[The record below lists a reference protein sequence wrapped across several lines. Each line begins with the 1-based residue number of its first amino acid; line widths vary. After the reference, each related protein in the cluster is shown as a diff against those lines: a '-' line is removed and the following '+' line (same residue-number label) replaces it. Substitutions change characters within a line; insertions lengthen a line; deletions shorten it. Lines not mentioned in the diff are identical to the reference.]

1 MVMTVNTNVL
11 SLSSQRAMNNTQEDL
26 GVAIERL
33 STGLRINSAKDD
45 AAGLAISERFT
56 SSIRGL
62 NQAVRNASD
71 GISFAQVAEG
81 ALDVIGRNL
90 QRIRELSVQSLND
103 SNTEDN
109 RAAIDQEVQQ
119 LTAEI
124 DRIAKETTFNNRLIL
139 DGSVGVQNFQI
150 GAERGESI
158 GLSGVDARAGTLGQL
173 FAIATGSTVQALGSN
188 EDYAAML
195 GGPFTITGGAP
206 GSEAVEI
213 DLTGVTTSD
222 GIVDAINE
230 KLADTGVQAT
240 LNDSGAIVLA
250 DSSGTGPAVASA
262 DGVDLSVIGLNNLGA
277 ATEEFRSVAGVNVK
291 TRDAANSALAVLDTA
306 IDQAT
311 SLRSS
316 FGAVQNRFENVI
328 EIGRV
333 QEENLSAARSRIRDA
348 DYAAETAALTRAQI
362 LQQSGLAALAQAN
375 ASPQAVL
382 SLLG

>member
-1 MVMTVNTNVL
+1 MVMSVNTNVL
-11 SLSSQRAMNNTQEDL
+11 SLSSQRAMNSTGQDL

-90 QRIRELSVQSLND
+90 QRVRELAVQSLND
-103 SNTEDN
+103 SNTAEN
-109 RAAIDQEVQQ
+109 RAAIDEEVQQ

-139 DGSVGVQNFQI
+139 DGSTGVLNFQI
-150 GAERGESI
+150 GAERGEAL
-158 GLSGVDARAGTLGQL
+158 GLSGVDARASTLGQNFTVANGTADL
-173 FAIATGSTVQALGSN
+173 TTGALTLNGSLTIA
-188 EDYAAML
+188 
-195 GGPFTITGGAP
+195 GGAE
-206 GSEAVEI
+206 GSQTVSI
-213 DLTGVTTSD
+213 DLSAVTTAE
-222 GIVDAINE
+222 GVVDAINAE
-230 KLADTGVQAT
+230 LSETGVQASI
-240 LNDSGAIVLA
+240 NDSGQLRLA
-250 DSSGTGPAVASA
+250 DSSGNQFTLGGDGPVLTALGLSA
-262 DGVDLSVIGLNNLGA
+262 GA
-277 ATEEFRSVAGVNVK
+277 NGSDQFRSVSTVNV
-291 TRDAANSALAVLDTA
+291 RDRDSANSALAVLDTA

-311 SLRSS
+311 SLRAS

-348 DYAAETAALTRAQI
+348 DCAAETAALTRAQI
-362 LQQSGLAALAQAN
+362 LQQAGLASLAQAN
-375 ASPQAVL
+375 AAPQSVL

>member
-1 MVMTVNTNVL
+1 MVMSVNTNVL
-11 SLSSQRAMNNTQEDL
+11 SLSSQRAMNSTGQDL
-26 GVAIERL
+26 GVAIQRL

-81 ALDVIGRNL
+81 GLDVIGRNL
-90 QRIRELSVQSLND
+90 QRVRELTVQSLND
-103 SNTEDN
+103 SNTAEN
-109 RAAIDQEVQQ
+109 RVAIDQEVQQ

-139 DGSVGVQNFQI
+139 DGSTGVLNFQI
-150 GAERGESI
+150 GAERGEALSI
-158 GLSGVDARAGTLGQL
+158 GGVNARASTLGQN
-173 FAIATGSTVQALGSN
+173 FAVANGTADLTTGALTLNGSLTIA
-188 EDYAAML
+188 
-195 GGPFTITGGAP
+195 GGAV
-206 GSEAVEI
+206 GSQTVSI
-213 DLTGVTTSD
+213 DLSAVTTAE
-222 GIVDAINE
+222 GVVDAINAE
-230 KLADTGVQAT
+230 LSETGVQASI
-240 LNDSGAIVLA
+240 NDSGQLRLA
-250 DSSGTGPAVASA
+250 DSSGSQFTLGGDAPVLTALGLSA
-262 DGVDLSVIGLNNLGA
+262 GA
-277 ATEEFRSVAGVNVK
+277 NGSDQFRSVATVNVK
-291 TRDAANSALAVLDTA
+291 DRDSANSALAVLDTA

-311 SLRSS
+311 SLRAS

-362 LQQSGLAALAQAN
+362 LQQAGLASLAQAN
-375 ASPQAVL
+375 AAPQSVL

>member
-1 MVMTVNTNVL
+1 MVMSVNTNVL
-11 SLSSQRAMNNTQEDL
+11 SLSAQRAMNTTQGAL
-26 GVAIERL
+26 ATSIERL

-56 SSIRGL
+56 SSIKGL

-90 QRIRELSVQSLND
+90 QRVRELAVQSLND
-103 SNTEDN
+103 SNTDEN
-109 RAAIDQEVQQ
+109 RAAIDEEVQQ

-139 DGSVGVQNFQI
+139 DGSTGVLNFQI
-150 GAERGESI
+150 GAERGEAL
-158 GLSGVDARAGTLGQL
+158 GLSGVDARASTLGQT
-173 FAIATGSTVQALGSN
+173 FTVATGSADLSGS
-188 EDYAAML
+188 
-195 GGPFTITGGAP
+195 FTLSGSLVLTGGSD
-206 GSEAVEI
+206 GSEAVSI
-213 DLTGVTTSD
+213 DLTGVTTSA
-222 GIVDAINE
+222 GVLDAINGE
-230 KLADTGVQAT
+230 LANTGIQAS
-240 LNDSGAIVLA
+240 LNSSNQLVLA
-250 DSSGTGPAVASA
+250 DSSGETFGIAQTGTGANVLSTLGLSASA
-262 DGVDLSVIGLNNLGA
+262 TSGSVD
-277 ATEEFRSVAGVNVK
+277 FRSVSEVNVK
-291 TRDAANSALAVLDTA
+291 DRDAANSALAVLDTA

-311 SLRSS
+311 SLRAS

-362 LQQSGLAALAQAN
+362 LQQAGLASLAQAN
-375 ASPQAVL
+375 AAPQSVL

>member
-1 MVMTVNTNVL
+1 MVMSVNTNVL
-11 SLSSQRAMNNTQEDL
+11 SLSAQRAMNNTREDL

-56 SSIRGL
+56 SSIKGL

-90 QRIRELSVQSLND
+90 QRVRELAVQSLND
-103 SNTEDN
+103 SNTADN
-109 RAAIDQEVQQ
+109 RAAIDEEVQQ

-139 DGSVGVQNFQI
+139 DGSTGVLNFQI
-150 GAERGESI
+150 GAERGESL
-158 GLSGVDARAGTLGQL
+158 GLSGVDAKATTLGQL
-173 FAIATGSTVQALGSN
+173 FAVNTGSTVGALTGN
-188 EDYAAML
+188 NADYAEEM
-195 GGPFTITGGAP
+195 GGTFTITGGAA

-213 DLTGVTTSD
+213 DLTGVTTAA
-222 GIVDAINE
+222 GIVDAING
-230 KLADTGVQAT
+230 KLSDTGVQAT
-240 LNDSGAIVLA
+240 LNGGAIVLA
-250 DSSGTGPAVASA
+250 DSSGNDPTLGGTG
-262 DGVDLSVIGLNNLGA
+262 DLSDIGLNS
-277 ATEEFRSVAGVNVK
+277 TTDTTDFRSVATVNVK
-291 TRDAANSALAVLDTA
+291 DRDAANSALAVLDTA

-311 SLRSS
+311 SLRAS

-362 LQQSGLAALAQAN
+362 LQQAGLASLAQAN

>member
-1 MVMTVNTNVL
+1 MNT
-11 SLSSQRAMNNTQEDL
+11 TQGAL
-26 GVAIERL
+26 ATSIERL

-56 SSIRGL
+56 SSIKGL

-90 QRIRELSVQSLND
+90 QRVRELAVQSLND
-103 SNTEDN
+103 SNTDEN
-109 RAAIDQEVQQ
+109 RAAIDEEVQQ

-139 DGSVGVQNFQI
+139 DGSTGVLNFQI
-150 GAERGESI
+150 GAERGEAL
-158 GLSGVDARAGTLGQL
+158 GLSGVDARASTLGQT
-173 FAIATGSTVQALGSN
+173 FTVATGSADLSASFTLSGS
-188 EDYAAML
+188 L
-195 GGPFTITGGAP
+195 VLTGGGD
-206 GSEAVEI
+206 GSEAVSI
-213 DLTGVTTSD
+213 DLTGVTTSA
-222 GIVDAINE
+222 GVLDAINGE
-230 KLADTGVQAT
+230 LANTGIQAS
-240 LNDSGAIVLA
+240 LNSSNQLVLA
-250 DSSGTGPAVASA
+250 DSSGETFGIAQTGTGANVLSTLGLSASA
-262 DGVDLSVIGLNNLGA
+262 TSGSVD
-277 ATEEFRSVAGVNVK
+277 FRSVSEVNVK
-291 TRDAANSALAVLDTA
+291 DRDAANSALAVLDTA

-311 SLRSS
+311 SLRAS

-362 LQQSGLAALAQAN
+362 LQQAGLASLAQAN
-375 ASPQAVL
+375 AAPQSVL

>member
-1 MVMTVNTNVL
+1 MVMSVNTNVL
-11 SLSSQRAMNNTQEDL
+11 SLSAQRAMNSTQGAL
-26 GVAIERL
+26 ATSIERL

-71 GISFAQVAEG
+71 GMSFAQVAEG

-90 QRIRELSVQSLND
+90 QRVRELAVQSLND
-103 SNTEDN
+103 SNTEEN
-109 RAAIDQEVQQ
+109 RAAIDEEVQQ

-139 DGSVGVQNFQI
+139 DGSTGVLNFQI
-150 GAERGESI
+150 GAERGEAL
-158 GLSGVDARAGTLGQL
+158 GLSGVDARASTLGQT
-173 FAIATGSTVQALGSN
+173 FTVETGSADLSASFTLSGS
-188 EDYAAML
+188 L
-195 GGPFTITGGAP
+195 VLTGGGD
-206 GSEAVEI
+206 GSEAVSI
-213 DLTGVTTSD
+213 DLTGVTTSA
-222 GIVDAINE
+222 GVLDAINGE
-230 KLADTGVQAT
+230 LANTGIQAS
-240 LNDSGAIVLA
+240 LDSSNQLVLA
-250 DSSGTGPAVASA
+250 DSSGETFGIGETGTGANVLSTLGLSASA
-262 DGVDLSVIGLNNLGA
+262 TSGSVD
-277 ATEEFRSVAGVNVK
+277 FRSVSEVNVK
-291 TRDAANSALAVLDTA
+291 DRDAANSALAVLDTA

-311 SLRSS
+311 SLRAS

-362 LQQSGLAALAQAN
+362 LQQAGLASLSQAN
-375 ASPQAVL
+375 ATPQSVL

>member
-1 MVMTVNTNVL
+1 MVMSVNTNVL
-11 SLSSQRAMNNTQEDL
+11 SLSAQRAMNTTQGAL
-26 GVAIERL
+26 ATSIERL

-45 AAGLAISERFT
+45 AAGLAISERVT
-56 SSIRGL
+56 SSIKGL

-90 QRIRELSVQSLND
+90 QRVRELAVQSLND
-103 SNTEDN
+103 SNTDEN
-109 RAAIDQEVQQ
+109 RAAIDEEVQQ

-139 DGSVGVQNFQI
+139 DGSTGVLNFQI
-150 GAERGESI
+150 GAERGEAL
-158 GLSGVDARAGTLGQL
+158 GLSGVDARASTLGQT
-173 FAIATGSTVQALGSN
+173 FTVETGSADLSASFTLSGS
-188 EDYAAML
+188 L
-195 GGPFTITGGAP
+195 VLTGGGD
-206 GSEAVEI
+206 GSEAVSI
-213 DLTGVTTSD
+213 DLTGVTTSA
-222 GIVDAINE
+222 GVLDAINGE
-230 KLADTGVQAT
+230 LANTGIQAS
-240 LNDSGAIVLA
+240 LDSSNQLVLA
-250 DSSGTGPAVASA
+250 DSSGETFGIAQTGTGANVLSTLGLSASA
-262 DGVDLSVIGLNNLGA
+262 NSGSED
-277 ATEEFRSVAGVNVK
+277 FRSVSEVNVK
-291 TRDAANSALAVLDTA
+291 DRDAANSALAVLDTA

-311 SLRSS
+311 SLRAS

-362 LQQSGLAALAQAN
+362 LQQAGLASLAQAN
-375 ASPQAVL
+375 AAPQSVL

>member
-1 MVMTVNTNVL
+1 MVMSVNTNVL
-11 SLSSQRAMNNTQEDL
+11 SLSAQRAMNNTREDL

-56 SSIRGL
+56 SSINGL

-90 QRIRELSVQSLND
+90 QRVRELAVQSLND
-103 SNTEDN
+103 SNTADN
-109 RAAIDQEVQQ
+109 RAAIDEEVQQ

-124 DRIAKETTFNNRLIL
+124 DRIAKETTFNNRIIL
-139 DGSVGVQNFQI
+139 DGSTGVLNFQI
-150 GAERGESI
+150 GAERGESL
-158 GLSGVDARAGTLGQL
+158 GLSGVDAKATTLGQL
-173 FAIATGSTVQALGSN
+173 FAVNTGSAVGALTGN
-188 EDYAAML
+188 NADYAEEM
-195 GGPFTITGGAP
+195 GGTFTITGGAA

-213 DLTGVTTSD
+213 DLTGVTTAA
-222 GIVDAINE
+222 GIVDAING

-240 LNDSGAIVLA
+240 LNGGAIVLA
-250 DSSGTGPAVASA
+250 DSSGNDPTLGGTG
-262 DGVDLSVIGLNNLGA
+262 DLSDIGLDS
-277 ATEEFRSVAGVNVK
+277 TTDTTDFRSVATVNVK
-291 TRDAANSALAVLDTA
+291 DRDAANSALAVLDTA

-311 SLRSS
+311 SLRAS

-362 LQQSGLAALAQAN
+362 LQQAGLASLAQAN

>member
-1 MVMTVNTNVL
+1 MVMSVNTNVL
-11 SLSSQRAMNNTQEDL
+11 SLSAQRAMNTTQGAL
-26 GVAIERL
+26 ATSIERL

-56 SSIRGL
+56 SSIKGL

-90 QRIRELSVQSLND
+90 QRVRELAVQSLND
-103 SNTEDN
+103 SNTDEN
-109 RAAIDQEVQQ
+109 RAAIDEEVQQ

-139 DGSVGVQNFQI
+139 DGSTGVLNFQI
-150 GAERGESI
+150 GAERGEAL
-158 GLSGVDARAGTLGQL
+158 GLSGVDARASTLGQT
-173 FAIATGSTVQALGSN
+173 FTVETGSADLSASFTLSGS
-188 EDYAAML
+188 L
-195 GGPFTITGGAP
+195 VLTGGGD
-206 GSEAVEI
+206 GSEAVSI
-213 DLTGVTTSD
+213 DLTGVTTSA
-222 GIVDAINE
+222 GVLDAINGE
-230 KLADTGVQAT
+230 LANTGIQAS
-240 LNDSGAIVLA
+240 LNSSNQLVLA
-250 DSSGTGPAVASA
+250 DSSGETFGIAQTGTGANVLSTLGLSASA
-262 DGVDLSVIGLNNLGA
+262 TSGSVD
-277 ATEEFRSVAGVNVK
+277 FRSVSEVNVK
-291 TRDAANSALAVLDTA
+291 DRDAANSALAVLDTA

-311 SLRSS
+311 SLRAS

-362 LQQSGLAALAQAN
+362 LQQAGLASLAQAN
-375 ASPQAVL
+375 AAPQSVL

>member
-11 SLSSQRAMNNTQEDL
+11 SLSSQRAMNNTREDL

-45 AAGLAISERFT
+45 AAGLAITERFT

-103 SNTEDN
+103 SNTADN
-109 RAAIDQEVQQ
+109 RAAIDEEVQQ
-119 LTAEI
+119 LSAEI

-139 DGSVGVQNFQI
+139 DGSTGVQNFQI

-158 GLSGVDARAGTLGQL
+158 GLSGVDARAGTLGQS
-173 FAIATGSTVQALGSN
+173 FAIKTGGAVGALTGGN
-188 EDYAAML
+188 ADYAEEL
-195 GGPFTITGGAP
+195 GGTFTITGGAP

-213 DLTGVTTSD
+213 DLTGVTTSA
-222 GIVDAINE
+222 GIVDAINA

-240 LNDSGAIVLA
+240 LEGGAIVLA
-250 DSSGTGPAVASA
+250 DSSGTGPTLGGTGSLSA
-262 DGVDLSVIGLNNLGA
+262 IGLN
-277 ATEEFRSVAGVNVK
+277 ATTDTTEFRSVAGVNVK
-291 TRDAANSALAVLDTA
+291 DRDAANSALAVLDTA

-311 SLRSS
+311 SLRAS

>member
-1 MVMTVNTNVL
+1 MVMSVNTNVL
-11 SLSSQRAMNNTQEDL
+11 SLSSQRAMNSTGQDL
-26 GVAIERL
+26 GVAIQRL

-81 ALDVIGRNL
+81 GLDVIGRNL
-90 QRIRELSVQSLND
+90 QRVRELTVQSLND
-103 SNTEDN
+103 SNTAEN
-109 RAAIDQEVQQ
+109 RVAIDQEVQQ

-139 DGSVGVQNFQI
+139 DGSTGVLNFQI
-150 GAERGESI
+150 GAERGEALSI
-158 GLSGVDARAGTLGQL
+158 GGVNARASTLGQN
-173 FAIATGSTVQALGSN
+173 FAVANGTADLTTGALTLNGSLTIA
-188 EDYAAML
+188 
-195 GGPFTITGGAP
+195 GGAV
-206 GSEAVEI
+206 GSQTVSI
-213 DLTGVTTSD
+213 DLSAVTTAE
-222 GIVDAINE
+222 GVVDAINAE
-230 KLADTGVQAT
+230 LSETGVQASI
-240 LNDSGAIVLA
+240 NDSGQLRLA
-250 DSSGTGPAVASA
+250 DSSGSQFTLGGDAPVLTALGLSA
-262 DGVDLSVIGLNNLGA
+262 GA
-277 ATEEFRSVAGVNVK
+277 NGSDQFRSVATVNVK
-291 TRDAANSALAVLDTA
+291 DRDSANSALAVLDTA
-306 IDQAT
+306 IDQTT
-311 SLRSS
+311 SLRAS

-362 LQQSGLAALAQAN
+362 LQQAGLASLAQAN
-375 ASPQAVL
+375 AAPQSVL

>member
-1 MVMTVNTNVL
+1 MVMSVNTNVL
-11 SLSSQRAMNNTQEDL
+11 SLSSQRAMNSTGQDL

-90 QRIRELSVQSLND
+90 QRVRELAVQSLND
-103 SNTEDN
+103 SNTAEN
-109 RAAIDQEVQQ
+109 RAAIDEEVQQ

-139 DGSVGVQNFQI
+139 DGSTGVLNFQI
-150 GAERGESI
+150 GAEGGEAL
-158 GLSGVDARAGTLGQL
+158 GLSGVDARASTLGQNFTVANGTADL
-173 FAIATGSTVQALGSN
+173 TTGALTLNGSLTIA
-188 EDYAAML
+188 
-195 GGPFTITGGAP
+195 GGAE
-206 GSEAVEI
+206 GSQTVSI
-213 DLTGVTTSD
+213 DLSAVTTAE
-222 GIVDAINE
+222 GVVDAINAE
-230 KLADTGVQAT
+230 LSETGVQASI
-240 LNDSGAIVLA
+240 NDSGQLRLA
-250 DSSGTGPAVASA
+250 DSSGNQFTLGGDGPVLTALGLSA
-262 DGVDLSVIGLNNLGA
+262 GA
-277 ATEEFRSVAGVNVK
+277 NGSDQFRSVSTVNV
-291 TRDAANSALAVLDTA
+291 RDRDSANSALAVLDTA

-311 SLRSS
+311 SLRAS

-362 LQQSGLAALAQAN
+362 LQQAGLASLAQAN
-375 ASPQAVL
+375 AAPQSVL

>member
-1 MVMTVNTNVL
+1 MVMSVNTNVL
-11 SLSSQRAMNNTQEDL
+11 SLSSQRAMNSTGQDL

-90 QRIRELSVQSLND
+90 QRVRELAVQSLND
-103 SNTEDN
+103 SNTAEN
-109 RAAIDQEVQQ
+109 RAAIDEEVQQ

-139 DGSVGVQNFQI
+139 DGSTGVLNFQI
-150 GAERGESI
+150 GAERGEAL
-158 GLSGVDARAGTLGQL
+158 GLSGVDARASTLGQNFTVANGTADL
-173 FAIATGSTVQALGSN
+173 TTGALTLNGSLTIA
-188 EDYAAML
+188 
-195 GGPFTITGGAP
+195 GGAE
-206 GSEAVEI
+206 GSQTVSI
-213 DLTGVTTSD
+213 DLSAVTTAE
-222 GIVDAINE
+222 GVVDAINAE
-230 KLADTGVQAT
+230 LSETGVQASI
-240 LNDSGAIVLA
+240 NDSGQLRLA
-250 DSSGTGPAVASA
+250 DSSGNQFTLGGDASVLTA
-262 DGVDLSVIGLNNLGA
+262 LGLSAGA
-277 ATEEFRSVAGVNVK
+277 NGSDQFRSVSTVNVK
-291 TRDAANSALAVLDTA
+291 DRDSANSALAVLDTA

-311 SLRSS
+311 SLRAS

-362 LQQSGLAALAQAN
+362 LQQAGLASLAQAN
-375 ASPQAVL
+375 AAPQSVL

>member
-1 MVMTVNTNVL
+1 MVMSVNTNVL
-11 SLSSQRAMNNTQEDL
+11 SLSAQRAMNNTREDL

-56 SSIRGL
+56 SSIKGL

-90 QRIRELSVQSLND
+90 QRVRELAVQSLND
-103 SNTEDN
+103 SNTADN
-109 RAAIDQEVQQ
+109 RAAIDEEVQQ

-139 DGSVGVQNFQI
+139 DGSTGVLNFQI
-150 GAERGESI
+150 GAERGESL
-158 GLSGVDARAGTLGQL
+158 GLSGVDAKATTLGQL
-173 FAIATGSTVQALGSN
+173 FAVNTGSTVGALTGN
-188 EDYAAML
+188 NADYAEEM
-195 GGPFTITGGAP
+195 GGTFTITGGAA

-213 DLTGVTTSD
+213 DLTGVTTAA
-222 GIVDAINE
+222 GIVDAING

-240 LNDSGAIVLA
+240 LNGGAIVLA
-250 DSSGTGPAVASA
+250 DSSGNDPTLGGTG
-262 DGVDLSVIGLNNLGA
+262 DLSDIGLDS
-277 ATEEFRSVAGVNVK
+277 TTDTTDFRSVATVNVK
-291 TRDAANSALAVLDTA
+291 DRDAANSALAVLDTA

-311 SLRSS
+311 SLRAS

-362 LQQSGLAALAQAN
+362 LQQAGLASLAQAN

>member
-1 MVMTVNTNVL
+1 MVMSVNTNVL
-11 SLSSQRAMNNTQEDL
+11 SLSAQRAMNSTQGAL
-26 GVAIERL
+26 ATSIERL

-71 GISFAQVAEG
+71 GISFAQVTEG

-90 QRIRELSVQSLND
+90 QRVRELAVQSLND
-103 SNTEDN
+103 SNTEEN
-109 RAAIDQEVQQ
+109 RAAIDEEVQQ

-139 DGSVGVQNFQI
+139 DGSTGVLNFQI
-150 GAERGESI
+150 GAERGEAL
-158 GLSGVDARAGTLGQL
+158 GLSGVDARASTLGQT
-173 FAIATGSTVQALGSN
+173 FTVETGSADLSASFTLSGS
-188 EDYAAML
+188 L
-195 GGPFTITGGAP
+195 VLTGGGD
-206 GSEAVEI
+206 GSEAVSI
-213 DLTGVTTSD
+213 DLTGVTTSA
-222 GIVDAINE
+222 GVLDAINGE
-230 KLADTGVQAT
+230 LANTGIQAS
-240 LNDSGAIVLA
+240 LDSSNQLVLA
-250 DSSGTGPAVASA
+250 DSSGETFGIGETGTGANVLSTLGLSASA
-262 DGVDLSVIGLNNLGA
+262 TSGSVD
-277 ATEEFRSVAGVNVK
+277 FRSVSEVNVK
-291 TRDAANSALAVLDTA
+291 DRDAANSALAVLDTA

-311 SLRSS
+311 SLRAS

-362 LQQSGLAALAQAN
+362 LQQAGLASLSQAN
-375 ASPQAVL
+375 ATPQSVL

>member
-1 MVMTVNTNVL
+1 MVMSVNTNVL
-11 SLSSQRAMNNTQEDL
+11 SLSAQRAMNNTREDL

-56 SSIRGL
+56 SSIKGL

-90 QRIRELSVQSLND
+90 QRVRELAVQSLND
-103 SNTEDN
+103 SNTADN
-109 RAAIDQEVQQ
+109 RAAIDEEVQQ

-124 DRIAKETTFNNRLIL
+124 DRIAKETTFNNRIIL
-139 DGSVGVQNFQI
+139 DGSTGVLNFQI
-150 GAERGESI
+150 GAERGESL
-158 GLSGVDARAGTLGQL
+158 GLSGVDAKATTLGQL
-173 FAIATGSTVQALGSN
+173 FAVNTGSTVGALTGN
-188 EDYAAML
+188 NADYAEEM
-195 GGPFTITGGAP
+195 GGTFTITGGAA

-213 DLTGVTTSD
+213 DLTGVTTAA
-222 GIVDAINE
+222 GIVDAING
-230 KLADTGVQAT
+230 KLSDTGVQAT
-240 LNDSGAIVLA
+240 LNGGAIVLA
-250 DSSGTGPAVASA
+250 DSSGNDPTLGGTGGLAA
-262 DGVDLSVIGLNNLGA
+262 IGLNS
-277 ATEEFRSVAGVNVK
+277 TTDTTDFRSVATVNVK
-291 TRDAANSALAVLDTA
+291 DRDAANSALAVLDTA

-311 SLRSS
+311 SLRAS

-362 LQQSGLAALAQAN
+362 LQQAGLASLAQAN

>member
-1 MVMTVNTNVL
+1 MVMSVNTNVL
-11 SLSSQRAMNNTQEDL
+11 SLSSQRAMNSTGQDL

-90 QRIRELSVQSLND
+90 QRVRELAVQSLND
-103 SNTEDN
+103 SNTAEN
-109 RAAIDQEVQQ
+109 RAAIDEEVQQ

-139 DGSVGVQNFQI
+139 DGSTGVLNFQI
-150 GAERGESI
+150 GAERGEAL
-158 GLSGVDARAGTLGQL
+158 GLSGVDARASTLGQNFTVANGTADL
-173 FAIATGSTVQALGSN
+173 TTGALTLNGSLTIA
-188 EDYAAML
+188 
-195 GGPFTITGGAP
+195 GGAE
-206 GSEAVEI
+206 GSQTVSI
-213 DLTGVTTSD
+213 DLSAVTTAE
-222 GIVDAINE
+222 GVVDAINAE
-230 KLADTGVQAT
+230 LSETGVQASI
-240 LNDSGAIVLA
+240 NDSGQLRLA
-250 DSSGTGPAVASA
+250 DSSGNQFTLGGDAPVLTALGLSA
-262 DGVDLSVIGLNNLGA
+262 GA
-277 ATEEFRSVAGVNVK
+277 NGSDQFRSVATVNV
-291 TRDAANSALAVLDTA
+291 RDRDSANSALAVLDTA

-311 SLRSS
+311 SLRAS

-362 LQQSGLAALAQAN
+362 LQQAGLASLAQAN
-375 ASPQAVL
+375 AAPQSVL

>member
-1 MVMTVNTNVL
+1 MVMSVNTNVL
-11 SLSSQRAMNNTQEDL
+11 SLSSQRAMNSTGQDL
-26 GVAIERL
+26 GVAIQRL

-81 ALDVIGRNL
+81 GLDVIGRNL
-90 QRIRELSVQSLND
+90 QRVRELTVQSLND
-103 SNTEDN
+103 SNTAEN
-109 RAAIDQEVQQ
+109 RVAIDQEVQQ

-139 DGSVGVQNFQI
+139 DGSTGVLNFQI
-150 GAERGESI
+150 GAERGEALSI
-158 GLSGVDARAGTLGQL
+158 GGVNARASTLGQNFTVANGTADL
-173 FAIATGSTVQALGSN
+173 TTGALTLNGSLTIA
-188 EDYAAML
+188 
-195 GGPFTITGGAP
+195 GGAV
-206 GSEAVEI
+206 GSQTVSI
-213 DLTGVTTSD
+213 DLSAVTTAE
-222 GIVDAINE
+222 GVVDAINAE
-230 KLADTGVQAT
+230 LSETGVQASI
-240 LNDSGAIVLA
+240 NDSGQLRLA
-250 DSSGTGPAVASA
+250 DSSGSQFTLGGDAPVLTALGLSA
-262 DGVDLSVIGLNNLGA
+262 GA
-277 ATEEFRSVAGVNVK
+277 NGSDQFRSVATVNVK
-291 TRDAANSALAVLDTA
+291 DRDSANSALAVLDTA

-311 SLRSS
+311 SLRAS

-362 LQQSGLAALAQAN
+362 LQQAGLASLAQAN
-375 ASPQAVL
+375 AAPQSVL

>member
-1 MVMTVNTNVL
+1 MVMSVNTNVL
-11 SLSSQRAMNNTQEDL
+11 SLSAQRAMNSTQGAL
-26 GVAIERL
+26 ATSIERL

-90 QRIRELSVQSLND
+90 QRVRELAVQSLND
-103 SNTEDN
+103 SNTDEN
-109 RAAIDQEVQQ
+109 RAAIDEEVQQ

-139 DGSVGVQNFQI
+139 DGSTGVLNFQI
-150 GAERGESI
+150 GAERGEAL
-158 GLSGVDARAGTLGQL
+158 GLSGVDARASTLGQK
-173 FAIATGSTVQALGSN
+173 FTVATGSTDLSASFTLSGS
-188 EDYAAML
+188 L
-195 GGPFTITGGAP
+195 VLTGGGD
-206 GSEAVEI
+206 GSEPVSI
-213 DLTGVTTSD
+213 DLTGVTTSA
-222 GIVDAINE
+222 GVLDAINGE
-230 KLADTGVQAT
+230 LANTGIQAS
-240 LNDSGAIVLA
+240 LDSSNQLVLA
-250 DSSGTGPAVASA
+250 DSSGETFGIGEAGAGANVLSTLGLSASA
-262 DGVDLSVIGLNNLGA
+262 TSGSED
-277 ATEEFRSVAGVNVK
+277 FRSVSEVNVK
-291 TRDAANSALAVLDTA
+291 DRDAANSALAVLDTA

-311 SLRSS
+311 SLRAS

-362 LQQSGLAALAQAN
+362 LQQAGLASLSQAN
-375 ASPQAVL
+375 ATPQSVL

>member
-1 MVMTVNTNVL
+1 MVMSVNTNVL
-11 SLSSQRAMNNTQEDL
+11 SLSSQRAMNSTGQDL

-90 QRIRELSVQSLND
+90 QRVRELAVQSFND
-103 SNTEDN
+103 SNTAEN
-109 RAAIDQEVQQ
+109 RAAIDEEVQQ

-139 DGSVGVQNFQI
+139 DGSTGVLNFQI
-150 GAERGESI
+150 GAERGEAL
-158 GLSGVDARAGTLGQL
+158 GLSGVDARASTLGQNFTVANGTADL
-173 FAIATGSTVQALGSN
+173 TTGALSLNGSLTIA
-188 EDYAAML
+188 
-195 GGPFTITGGAP
+195 GGAE
-206 GSEAVEI
+206 GSQTVSI
-213 DLTGVTTSD
+213 DLSAVTTAE
-222 GIVDAINE
+222 GVVDAINAE
-230 KLADTGVQAT
+230 LSETGVQASI
-240 LNDSGAIVLA
+240 NDSGQLRLA
-250 DSSGTGPAVASA
+250 DSSGNQFTLGGDAPVLTALGLSA
-262 DGVDLSVIGLNNLGA
+262 GA
-277 ATEEFRSVAGVNVK
+277 NGSDQFRSVATVNV
-291 TRDAANSALAVLDTA
+291 RDRDSANSALAVLDTA

-311 SLRSS
+311 SLRAS

-362 LQQSGLAALAQAN
+362 LQQAGLASLAQAN
-375 ASPQAVL
+375 AAPQSVL

>member
-1 MVMTVNTNVL
+1 MVMSVNTNVL
-11 SLSSQRAMNNTQEDL
+11 SLSSQRAMNSTGQDL

-90 QRIRELSVQSLND
+90 QRVRELAVQSLND
-103 SNTEDN
+103 SNTAEN
-109 RAAIDQEVQQ
+109 RAAIDEEVQQ

-139 DGSVGVQNFQI
+139 DGSTGVLNFQI
-150 GAERGESI
+150 GAERGEAL
-158 GLSGVDARAGTLGQL
+158 GLSGVDARASTLGQNFTVANGTADL
-173 FAIATGSTVQALGSN
+173 TTGALSLNGSLTIA
-188 EDYAAML
+188 
-195 GGPFTITGGAP
+195 GGAE
-206 GSEAVEI
+206 GSQTVSI
-213 DLTGVTTSD
+213 DLSAVTTAE
-222 GIVDAINE
+222 GVVDAINAE
-230 KLADTGVQAT
+230 LSETGVQASI
-240 LNDSGAIVLA
+240 NDSGQLRLA
-250 DSSGTGPAVASA
+250 DSSGNQFTLGGDAPVLTALGLSA
-262 DGVDLSVIGLNNLGA
+262 GA
-277 ATEEFRSVAGVNVK
+277 NGSDQFRSVSTVNV
-291 TRDAANSALAVLDTA
+291 RDRDSANSALAVLDTA

-311 SLRSS
+311 SLRAS

-362 LQQSGLAALAQAN
+362 LQQAGLASLAQAN
-375 ASPQAVL
+375 AAPQSVL

>member
-1 MVMTVNTNVL
+1 MSVNTNVL
-11 SLSSQRAMNNTQEDL
+11 SLSAQRAMNTTQGAL
-26 GVAIERL
+26 ATSIERL

-56 SSIRGL
+56 SSIKGL

-90 QRIRELSVQSLND
+90 QRVRELAVQSLND
-103 SNTEDN
+103 SNTDEN
-109 RAAIDQEVQQ
+109 RAAIDEEVQQ

-139 DGSVGVQNFQI
+139 DGSTGVLNFQI
-150 GAERGESI
+150 GAERGEAL
-158 GLSGVDARAGTLGQL
+158 GLSGVDARASTLGQT
-173 FAIATGSTVQALGSN
+173 FTVETGSADLSASFTLSGS
-188 EDYAAML
+188 L
-195 GGPFTITGGAP
+195 VLTGGGD
-206 GSEAVEI
+206 GSEAVSI
-213 DLTGVTTSD
+213 DLTGVTTSA
-222 GIVDAINE
+222 GVLDAINGE
-230 KLADTGVQAT
+230 LANTGIQAS
-240 LNDSGAIVLA
+240 LDSSNQLVLA
-250 DSSGTGPAVASA
+250 DSSGESFGIAQTGTGANVLSTLGLSASA
-262 DGVDLSVIGLNNLGA
+262 NSGSED
-277 ATEEFRSVAGVNVK
+277 FRSVSEVNVK
-291 TRDAANSALAVLDTA
+291 DRDAANSALAVLDTA

-311 SLRSS
+311 SLRAS

-362 LQQSGLAALAQAN
+362 LQQAGLASLAQAN
-375 ASPQAVL
+375 AAPQSVL

>member
-1 MVMTVNTNVL
+1 MVMSVNTNVL
-11 SLSSQRAMNNTQEDL
+11 SLSAQRAMNNTREDL

-56 SSIRGL
+56 SSIKGL

-90 QRIRELSVQSLND
+90 QRVRELAVQSLND
-103 SNTEDN
+103 SNTADN
-109 RAAIDQEVQQ
+109 RAAIDEEVQQ

-139 DGSVGVQNFQI
+139 DGSTGVLNFQI
-150 GAERGESI
+150 GAERGESL
-158 GLSGVDARAGTLGQL
+158 GLSGVDAKATTLGQL
-173 FAIATGSTVQALGSN
+173 FAVNTGSTVGALTGN
-188 EDYAAML
+188 NADYAEEM
-195 GGPFTITGGAP
+195 GGTFTITGGAA

-213 DLTGVTTSD
+213 DLTGVTTAA
-222 GIVDAINE
+222 GIVDAING
-230 KLADTGVQAT
+230 KLSDTGVQAT
-240 LNDSGAIVLA
+240 LNGGAIVLA
-250 DSSGTGPAVASA
+250 DSSGNDPTLGGTGGLAA
-262 DGVDLSVIGLNNLGA
+262 IGLNS
-277 ATEEFRSVAGVNVK
+277 TTDTTDFRSVATVNVK
-291 TRDAANSALAVLDTA
+291 DRDAANSALAVLDTA

-311 SLRSS
+311 SLRAS

-362 LQQSGLAALAQAN
+362 LQQAGLASLAQAN

>member
-1 MVMTVNTNVL
+1 MVMSVNTNVL
-11 SLSSQRAMNNTQEDL
+11 SLSAQRAMNTTQGAL
-26 GVAIERL
+26 ATSIERL

-56 SSIRGL
+56 SSIKGL

-90 QRIRELSVQSLND
+90 QRVRELAVQSLND
-103 SNTEDN
+103 SNTDEN
-109 RAAIDQEVQQ
+109 RAAIDEEVQQ

-139 DGSVGVQNFQI
+139 DGSTGVLNFQI
-150 GAERGESI
+150 GAERGEALA
-158 GLSGVDARAGTLGQL
+158 LSGVDARASTLGQT
-173 FAIATGSTVQALGSN
+173 FTVETGSADLSASFTLSGS
-188 EDYAAML
+188 L
-195 GGPFTITGGAP
+195 VLTGGGD
-206 GSEAVEI
+206 GSEAVSI
-213 DLTGVTTSD
+213 DLTGVTTSA
-222 GIVDAINE
+222 GVLDAINGE
-230 KLADTGVQAT
+230 LANTGIQAS
-240 LNDSGAIVLA
+240 LNSSNQLVLA
-250 DSSGTGPAVASA
+250 DSSGESFGIAQTGTGANVLSTLGLSASA
-262 DGVDLSVIGLNNLGA
+262 TSGSVD
-277 ATEEFRSVAGVNVK
+277 FRSVSEVNVK
-291 TRDAANSALAVLDTA
+291 DRDAANSALAVLDTA

-311 SLRSS
+311 SLRAS

-362 LQQSGLAALAQAN
+362 LQQAGLASLSQAN
-375 ASPQAVL
+375 AAPQSVL

>member
-1 MVMTVNTNVL
+1 MVMSVNTNVL
-11 SLSSQRAMNNTQEDL
+11 SLSSQRAMNSTGQDL

-90 QRIRELSVQSLND
+90 QRVRELAVQSLND
-103 SNTEDN
+103 SNTAEN
-109 RAAIDQEVQQ
+109 RVAIDEEVQQ

-139 DGSVGVQNFQI
+139 DGSTGVLNFQI
-150 GAERGESI
+150 GAERGEAL
-158 GLSGVDARAGTLGQL
+158 GLSGVDARASTLGQNFTVANGTADL
-173 FAIATGSTVQALGSN
+173 TTGALTLNGSLTIA
-188 EDYAAML
+188 
-195 GGPFTITGGAP
+195 GGAE
-206 GSEAVEI
+206 GSQTVSI
-213 DLTGVTTSD
+213 DLSAVTTAE
-222 GIVDAINE
+222 GVVDAINAE
-230 KLADTGVQAT
+230 LSETGVQASI
-240 LNDSGAIVLA
+240 NDSGQLRLA
-250 DSSGTGPAVASA
+250 DSSGNQFTLGGDAPVLTALGLSA
-262 DGVDLSVIGLNNLGA
+262 GA
-277 ATEEFRSVAGVNVK
+277 NGSDQFRSVSTVNV
-291 TRDAANSALAVLDTA
+291 RDRDSANSALAVLDTA

-311 SLRSS
+311 SLRAS

-362 LQQSGLAALAQAN
+362 LQQAGLASLAQAN
-375 ASPQAVL
+375 AAPQSVL

>member
-1 MVMTVNTNVL
+1 MVMSVNTNVL
-11 SLSSQRAMNNTQEDL
+11 SLSAQRAMNTTQGAL
-26 GVAIERL
+26 ATSIERL

-56 SSIRGL
+56 SSIKGL

-90 QRIRELSVQSLND
+90 QRVRELAVQSLND
-103 SNTEDN
+103 SNTDEN
-109 RAAIDQEVQQ
+109 RAAIDEEVQQ

-139 DGSVGVQNFQI
+139 DGSTGVLNFQI
-150 GAERGESI
+150 GAERGEAL
-158 GLSGVDARAGTLGQL
+158 GLSGVDARASTLGQT
-173 FAIATGSTVQALGSN
+173 FTVATGSADLSASFTLSGS
-188 EDYAAML
+188 L
-195 GGPFTITGGAP
+195 VLTGGGD
-206 GSEAVEI
+206 GSEAVSI
-213 DLTGVTTSD
+213 DLTGVTTSA
-222 GIVDAINE
+222 GVLDAINGE
-230 KLADTGVQAT
+230 LANTGIQAS
-240 LNDSGAIVLA
+240 LDSSNQLVLA
-250 DSSGTGPAVASA
+250 DSSGESFGIAQTGTGANVLSTLGLSASA
-262 DGVDLSVIGLNNLGA
+262 NSGSED
-277 ATEEFRSVAGVNVK
+277 FRSVSEVNVK
-291 TRDAANSALAVLDTA
+291 DRDAANSALAVLDTA

-311 SLRSS
+311 SLRAS

-362 LQQSGLAALAQAN
+362 LQQAGLASLAQAN
-375 ASPQAVL
+375 AAPQSVL

>member
-1 MVMTVNTNVL
+1 MVMSVNTNVL
-11 SLSSQRAMNNTQEDL
+11 SLSAQRAMNNTREDL

-56 SSIRGL
+56 SSINGL

-90 QRIRELSVQSLND
+90 QRVRELAVQSLND
-103 SNTEDN
+103 SNTADN
-109 RAAIDQEVQQ
+109 RAAIDEEVQQ

-139 DGSVGVQNFQI
+139 DGSTGVLNFQI
-150 GAERGESI
+150 GAERGESL
-158 GLSGVDARAGTLGQL
+158 GLSGVDAKATTLGQL
-173 FAIATGSTVQALGSN
+173 FAVNTGSAVGALTGSN
-188 EDYAAML
+188 ADYAEEM
-195 GGPFTITGGAP
+195 GGTFTITGGAA
-206 GSEAVEI
+206 GSETVEI
-213 DLTGVTTSD
+213 DLTGVTTAA
-222 GIVDAINE
+222 GIVDAING
-230 KLADTGVQAT
+230 KLSDTGVQAT
-240 LNDSGAIVLA
+240 LNGGGAIVLA
-250 DSSGTGPAVASA
+250 DSSGNDPTLGGTG
-262 DGVDLSVIGLNNLGA
+262 DLSAIGLDS
-277 ATEEFRSVAGVNVK
+277 TTDTTDFRSVATVNVK
-291 TRDAANSALAVLDTA
+291 DRDAANSTLAVLDTA

-311 SLRSS
+311 SLRAS

-362 LQQSGLAALAQAN
+362 LQQAGLASLAQAN